1 MLRRTSFVCVFIFVA
16 TSCLWAQDTS
26 PSTSQVCSPKDLT
39 AVLTSTDP
47 VYAETVELTR
57 ELENHGFVVRCVLQS
72 KLATFF
78 QGQLGAAL
86 YRTSR
91 GDFEALFLPKPHTF
105 DSVRLVERQQ
115 NGGYQYFFQGSPST
129 AGMTCARRTFFA
141 KRANRFFIAWGGMQ
155 LAADLGEVLSPR

>member
-1 MLRRTSFVCVFIFVA
+1 
-16 TSCLWAQDTS
+16 
-26 PSTSQVCSPKDLT
+26 LT

-57 ELENHGFVVRCVLQS
+57 ELENHGFVVRCVLQL
-72 KLATFF
+72 KMANTF

-91 GDFEALFLPKPHTF
+91 GDFEALFLPKP
-105 DSVRLVERQQ
+105 
-115 NGGYQYFFQGSPST
+115 
-129 AGMTCARRTFFA
+129 RTFFA

-155 LAADLGEVLSPR
+155 LAADLGEVLNPA